1 MREPHPLGS
10 ISHLWR
16 YPVKA
21 LRGEALTSATLD
33 ENGVAG
39 DRRSALFVTSPN
51 HARSGKTYR
60 GKEHH
65 SLHTVAEP
73 GAASALAAAR
83 SVAVA
88 VKDRGPYFDAQPVS
102 LILDTWLSDAE
113 EIVGYALDPLRY
125 RPNIFA
131 QADPVFSGDE
141 NSLVGATLSIG
152 PVRLRVLEPIRRCVT
167 PCYDPATGEADQAV
181 QRAVIEHRGNVMGV
195 YCKVRRPGSIRLGDP
210 IVVEP

>member
-1 MREPHPLGS
+1 MREPHPLGT

-21 LRGEALTSATLD
+21 LRGEALAIAELD

-39 DRRSALFVTSPN
+39 DRRAALFVTSPN

-60 GKEHH
+60 GKEHNL
-65 SLHTVAEP
+65 LHTVEEAS
-73 GAASALAAAR
+73 AAIALAAAR
-83 SVAVA
+83 AVQVVAQ
-88 VKDRGPYFDAQPVS
+88 DHGPYFDAQPVS
-102 LILDTWLSDAE
+102 LILDAWLAE
-113 EIVGYALDPLRY
+113 AERAAGLALDPLRY

-131 QADPVFSGDE
+131 RADPAFSGGE
-141 NSLVGATLSIG
+141 SSLLGATLAIG
-152 PVRLRVLEPIRRCVT
+152 PVRLQVREATRRCVT
-167 PCYDPATGEADQAV
+167 PSYDPVTGEADRAI

-195 YCKVRRPGSIRLGDP
+195 YCTVQRSGSIRLGDP